1 MYASSAVHSALLV
14 GLLRA
19 KMTGVSLFRAISFNI
34 SVVKAPRIAAAPMM
48 TDGLAVLTTSSKVS
62 IGLSSRAKCN
72 LCSVNPPFGRSVT
85 SSPFESTIQILLLA
99 SSSVTP
105 SFFIAITHNAAIPND
120 AYKQITIIN
129 HIYHSFWFFLYWLK
143 CFDAPLQLPE
153 TRSCSP
159 KVSFVWREATP
170 ITRRR
175 RRRRFLECHHWR
187 YNSRRDT
194 FGVIWMH

>member
-19 KMTGVSLFRAISFNI
+19 KMIGVSLFRPISFNI

-62 IGLSSRAKCN
+62 IGLPSRAKCN
-72 LCSVNPPFGRSVT
+72 LCSVSPPFGRSFT
-85 SSPFESTIQILLLA
+85 NSPFESTIQILLLA

-120 AYKQITIIN
+120 ACKQFMIIN
-129 HIYHSFWFFLYWLK
+129 HTSFLCFFLYWLK
-143 CFDAPLQLPE
+143 CFDAPLRRPE

-159 KVSFVWREATP
+159 RVSFVWCEATP
-170 ITRRR
+170 IIRRQR
-175 RRRRFLECHHWR
+175 QRRFLECHHWR
-187 YNSRRDT
+187 YNSHRDT
-194 FGVIWMH
+194 SGVVWMR